1 MNALETEQQFYN
13 YVSNYSDILEI
24 QVMDNG
30 EKEVAEKEISLHSIA
45 SFLNADRIVKVGDD
59 YKKFIGSI
67 AVISSTYSELLSI
80 NETHKIKAHTNFE
93 EVYYIPNNGLKTV
106 AIDAPLVWS
115 AENGKRCKRRRE
127 VYFASDLIVESV
139 TSEYVPPI
147 YKVFCRSRV
156 EARRKGIPCFWYKYN
171 TDITWNNFRIVYE
184 INGGAFVRAWNH
196 SDQTA
201 NNVKKIVR
209 TSTTWFSATAP
220 TDVSWNRVR
229 STVTT
234 SDLAQSIVVDQV
246 F

>member
-1 MNALETEQQFYN
+1 MKNLLTITSLVLVCSLVIMSCSKDKLLTNEKNVENQEINDYLKLSNEEFKSILQNFTNEYAKFNSEREFHAFTTYFYNLEGSEQESILNGLSYTTLDEKLSEAYDGMDALETEQQFYN

-106 AIDAPLVWS
+106 VDLPVEWS
-115 AENGKRCKRRRE
+115 TGNALRCKRLRE
-127 VYFASDLIVESV
+127 VFLLL
-139 TSEYVPPI
+139 T
-147 YKVFCRSRV
+147 
-156 EARRKGIPCFWYKYN
+156 
-171 TDITWNNFRIVYE
+171 
-184 INGGAFVRAWNH
+184 
-196 SDQTA
+196 
-201 NNVKKIVR
+201 
-209 TSTTWFSATAP
+209 
-220 TDVSWNRVR
+220 
-229 STVTT
+229 
-234 SDLAQSIVVDQV
+234 
-246 F
+246 